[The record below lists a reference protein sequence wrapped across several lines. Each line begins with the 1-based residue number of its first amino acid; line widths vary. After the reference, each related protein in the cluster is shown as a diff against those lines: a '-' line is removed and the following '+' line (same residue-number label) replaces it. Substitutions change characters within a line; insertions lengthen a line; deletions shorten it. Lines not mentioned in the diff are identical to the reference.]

1 MSDSVVFFDG
11 VCNLCN
17 SYVQWLIRRDK
28 KQVLTYSS
36 LQSNYAQ
43 NHITDPA
50 ILATDSIVYFYKQQY
65 YTKSTAV
72 IYILRTLGFPYNLSL
87 LLLIV
92 PKFLRDWVYDT
103 VARNRYKWFGK
114 RATCMLPDPSLKNR
128 FLE

>member
-28 KQVLTYSS
+28 KQRLRYSS
-36 LQSNYAQ
+36 LQSGYAQ
-43 NHITDPA
+43 QHITDPA
-50 ILATDSIVYFYKQQY
+50 ILATDSIVFFKNQHY

-72 IYILRTLGFPYNLSL
+72 IHILRTLGFPYRFALIL
-87 LLLIV
+87 LLV
-92 PKFLRDWVYDT
+92 PKFLRDWVYDV

-114 RATCMLPDPSLKNR
+114 RDTCMMPNPSLKNL